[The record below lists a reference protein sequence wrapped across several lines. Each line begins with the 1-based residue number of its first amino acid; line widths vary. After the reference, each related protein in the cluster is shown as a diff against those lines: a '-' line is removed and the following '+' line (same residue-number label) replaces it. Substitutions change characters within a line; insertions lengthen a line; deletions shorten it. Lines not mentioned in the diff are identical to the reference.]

1 MTQSPIAAFTAI
13 GQYVTHPYICA
24 TITAGHPISLKAIN
38 MKHLGV
44 REMRASYD
52 VLQETLAQEGE
63 VILTHHGKPFA
74 RVLPYAAPT
83 TQMPDLKA
91 FRARQK
97 RQTVPTAVVIRQDRD
112 AR

>member
-1 MTQSPIAAFTAI
+1 
-13 GQYVTHPYICA
+13 
-24 TITAGHPISLKAIN
+24 
-38 MKHLGV
+38 MKHLGI

-52 VLQETLAQEGE
+52 VLQQTLAQEGE

-74 RVLPYAAPT
+74 RVLPYTAPT

-97 RQTVPTAVVIRQDRD
+97 QQTVPTAVVIRQDRD